1 MSLNFPCKP
10 DVQLENSPLIEVLC
24 QVRFPPILRIAG
36 EEPPSEFQEHIRSQ
50 FPQVGLEHGFVVRI
64 PKPGIEETPV
74 AKPQSKIYRFRT
86 PNEQTTISLA
96 VDFYALSSKDYTNW
110 EDFAQYLSLTHK
122 AVQSVYAPA
131 YATRIGLRY
140 INRLTPVNTGFN
152 TIDDLLE
159 LLRPRL
165 TAQWRSEA
173 WSDPVEMR
181 CRLVFTDDSA
191 KFILDTRYGEEEEQP
206 FFLLDF
212 DYYEEGQLNLDDLI
226 ERCHRYNEVIYRA
239 FRWCVRD
246 EKLSVFNP
254 KAKEASN

>member
-1 MSLNFPCKP
+1 MSLNFPYKP
-10 DVQLENSPLIEVLC
+10 DIQLENSPLIEVVC
-24 QVRFPPILRIAG
+24 QVRHPSILRIAD
-36 EEPPSEFQEHIRSQ
+36 EEPSEFQEHIKSQ
-50 FPQVGLEHGFVVRI
+50 FPQVELESGFVVRV
-64 PKPGIEETPV
+64 PKSGIEGSPSPER
-74 AKPQSKIYRFRT
+74 QSRYRFCT
-86 PNEQTTISLA
+86 LDGQTTISLA
-96 VDFYALSSKDYTNW
+96 ADFYALSIKNYTNW

-122 AVQSVYAPA
+122 AVQSVYAPT

-140 INRLTPVNTGFN
+140 INRLTPVNAGFN
-152 TIDDLLE
+152 TVDDLLE
-159 LLRPRL
+159 LLHPQL
-165 TAQWRSEA
+165 TTQWRSEA
-173 WSDPVEMR
+173 WSNPVEMR

-191 KFILDTRYGEEEEQP
+191 KLTLGTYYGEEKGQP

-254 KAKEASN
+254 KAEEASN